1 MITNRTRL
9 LLFQKVQWTAVFQS
23 GSRVLKNG
31 RIAIYK
37 SGVKI
42 YKVHEKCVFGT
53 PQNEMKH
60 VLSIKGSYF
69 NGKIFLQS
77 WSMGMNPSLSLPC
90 QPDHKNAV
98 F

>member
-1 MITNRTRL
+1 MIANRTRL
-9 LLFQKVQWTAVFQS
+9 LLFQKLSPMEGRFSKW
-23 GSRVLKNG
+23 LKNG

-69 NGKIFLQS
+69 NGFLTV
-77 WSMGMNPSLSLPC
+77 MVDGDELLPFPYC

>member
-69 NGKIFLQS
+69 NGFLTV
-77 WSMGMNPSLSLPC
+77 MVDGDELLPFPYC